1 MSAGGE
7 VEEGRTVS
15 VPKVC
20 DADQIA
26 GILDISKRHFMRL
39 VHVGEFPR
47 PMLIGRSARW
57 SASDVTGYL
66 DKLRARREHKPRRGR
81 DVR

>member
-1 MSAGGE
+1 MAAFSE
-7 VEEGRTVS
+7 VEEGGTVS

-47 PMLIGRSARW
+47 PLRIGRASRW
-57 SASDVTGYL
+57 PASDVTGYL

-81 DVR
+81 DV